1 MLNELLKA
9 LSNKDFVTART
20 CMESLLQDKIAE
32 KIEEKKLEVVESMF
46 NEDVELLEATHAI
59 HIVDAAGKSHGKVN
73 IHALDDKNAKFQAD
87 KLIGQKPY
95 RGMSVAKIE
104 RIKEDVEQIDEI
116 SQATKSDR
124 ESAALRATVAKYKL
138 RDIEKSGK
146 RKSPEL
152 IAKLKRNAGIKEDL
166 DNEGVEQIDEISQ
179 ATKNSY
185 MAKRGSQLS
194 SMMYG
199 SSRAKQLT
207 GRQQANAVR
216 GIKRAKGENLKVQED
231 LDNVDTGLC
240 EAKIDGPTAIKILN
254 QAGGSTSN
262 FHELGSAEVDTLLH
276 HAKIHKYRKS
286 PNAPGSTARMFHQH
300 LTKIAR
306 RHTDGY
312 DGPSWK

>member
-1 MLNELLKA
+1 M
-9 LSNKDFVTART
+9 
-20 CMESLLQDKIAE
+20 
-32 KIEEKKLEVVESMF
+32 
-46 NEDVELLEATHAI
+46 
-59 HIVDAAGKSHGKVN
+59 
-73 IHALDDKNAKFQAD
+73 
-87 KLIGQKPY
+87 
-95 RGMSVAKIE
+95 
-104 RIKEDVEQIDEI
+104 
-116 SQATKSDR
+116 
-124 ESAALRATVAKYKL
+124 

-152 IAKLKRNAGIKEDL
+152 IAKLKKTAGIK
-166 DNEGVEQIDEISQ
+166 
-179 ATKNSY
+179 
-185 MAKRGSQLS
+185 
-194 SMMYG
+194 
-199 SSRAKQLT
+199 
-207 GRQQANAVR
+207 
-216 GIKRAKGENLKVQED
+216 ED

-306 RHTDGY
+306 RHADGY